1 MSSLGEY
8 LDSDRDPESSYADS
22 IHDHH
27 DDKATP
33 SPVEES
39 SHDDYTPPKKNKTSS
54 TLYSTPESRSERWK
68 AITQKTRDEFR
79 EKCKEIYGGPVC
91 LITQVMDQV
100 NTQIAHVIPRKT
112 PRNRVTLY
120 EYCLGLEYESWH
132 VDTRTNL
139 FLLSPTWHSLFDNK
153 QWLLLPDAA
162 TMRDVHNRVK
172 AVIEWRKSPDS
183 EPGFIPLRSQW
194 PSNTKTQ
201 YSFITTSYTAQH
213 FSLKKDGDFVICQHP
228 FSNFPLLECH
238 ILPPYAVINAAQK
251 LSRDQ
256 IDGIVRDLH
265 AEQTK
270 EFEELKQ
277 RLTLVCDTW
286 DLFMDAED
294 AAKAWEKSAN
304 GDKSEA
310 VGDRKRKQSDSGEAY
325 RRSTRSKSGTDPNHP

>member
-39 SHDDYTPPKKNKTSS
+39 SHDEYTPPKKSRTSS
-54 TLYSTPESRSERWK
+54 TLYSTTESRSERLMK
-68 AITQKTRDEFR
+68 AISNRTHDEFR
-79 EKCKEIYGGPVC
+79 KMCKEIYGGPVC

-100 NTQIAHVIPRKT
+100 CTEMAYVIPRAT
-112 PRNRVTLY
+112 QYSMVTLY
-120 EYCLGLEYESWH
+120 EYCLGLEYKSWH

-139 FLLSPTWHSLFDNK
+139 FPLSPTWHSLFDTK

-183 EPGFIPLRSQW
+183 KPGFIPLRSQW
-194 PSNTKTQ
+194 PSNTKTR
-201 YSFITTSYTAQH
+201 YSFISTSYTAQH
-213 FSLKKDGDFVICQHP
+213 FALKKDGDIVICQHP
-228 FSNFPLLECH
+228 FSNLPLLECH

-294 AAKAWEKSAN
+294 VAKAWEKP
-304 GDKSEA
+304 A
-310 VGDRKRKQSDSGEAY
+310 VD
-325 RRSTRSKSGTDPNHP
+325 